1 MKKIRICCEVTPDI
15 FRAIDRL
22 AKQSGTS
29 HQRMLAELIAAEINY
44 RTKAERQNDVSA
56 TLFECRQKLEFF
68 RNDLYR
74 LIQDIEQ
81 LKP

>member
-1 MKKIRICCEVTPDI
+1 MEKIRICCEVTPTL

-29 HQRMLAELIAAEINY
+29 HQTMLAELVTAEVNY
-44 RTKAERQNDVSA
+44 RIKAERQNDVSA
-56 TLFECRQKLEFF
+56 TLFNCSRQLEFF
-68 RNDLYR
+68 KNDLCR